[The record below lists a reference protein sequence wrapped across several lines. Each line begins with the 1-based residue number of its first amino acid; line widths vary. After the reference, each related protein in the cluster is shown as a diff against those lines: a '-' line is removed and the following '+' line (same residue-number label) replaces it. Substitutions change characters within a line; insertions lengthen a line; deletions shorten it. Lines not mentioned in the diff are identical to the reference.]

1 MTCGGEVLDPGIV
14 WHDPL
19 LPNGEVRGIKSFEN
33 VLAMFR
39 SAFPD
44 LHIAVEDMI
53 QENDKVVTR
62 FVIKGTH
69 RGELMGI
76 HATGKKFKMSGMSII
91 RFDRGKAV
99 EEWIEEDTLGL
110 LGQLGVVK

>member
-1 MTCGGEVLDPGIV
+1 
-14 WHDPL
+14 
-19 LPNGEVRGIKSFEN
+19 
-33 VLAMFR
+33 MFR

-44 LHIAVEDMI
+44 LHITVEDMI

-62 FVIKGTH
+62 FVIQRTH

-76 HATGKKFKMSGMSII
+76 HASGKKFKMSGISII
-91 RFDRGKAV
+91 RFVRGKGI

-110 LGQLGVVK
+110 LRQLGVVE